1 MTMKR
6 AFLAALLPCTIAM
19 TVPAHAAD
27 RIAELQTIVEASQD
41 DFQSIKGS
49 LVSGETAVWRSTLA
63 PADMLCE
70 IEDATDQKGVKF
82 TAFSCWIANEFATY
96 DDVDAL
102 ANEVKQAFATY
113 FPDWKW
119 SRSLREYPEGWGGV
133 LLGPKEN
140 EFHVLFEQGED
151 EWGPLFTF
159 RIDNLSYTV
168 PYGVEPL
175 AGP

>member
-1 MTMKR
+1 MKF
-6 AFLAALLPCTIAM
+6 AFLAASLAGAM
-19 TVPAHAAD
+19 AFTAPAHAAD
-27 RIAELQTIVEASQD
+27 RTAEVQMIAEASLD
-41 DFQSIKGS
+41 DFQSIKGG
-49 LVSGETAVWRSTLA
+49 LVSGETAVWQSKIA
-63 PADMLCE
+63 PSDMACE

-82 TAFSCWIANEFATY
+82 TAFSCWGLDEFAT
-96 DDVDAL
+96 DEDVEIL
-102 ANEVKQAFATY
+102 ASEIKQAFAAY

-119 SRSLREYPEGWGGV
+119 SRSLREYPEGWSG
-133 LLGPKEN
+133 LLFGPQVN
-140 EFHVLFEQGED
+140 EFYVLFEQGED